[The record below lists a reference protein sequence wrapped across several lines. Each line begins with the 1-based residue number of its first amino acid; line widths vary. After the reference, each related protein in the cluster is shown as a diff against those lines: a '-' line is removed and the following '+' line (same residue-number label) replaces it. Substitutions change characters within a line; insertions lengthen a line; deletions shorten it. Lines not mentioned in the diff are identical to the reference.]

1 MTILVEK
8 TCVCGGALRVE
19 PFYTGYGWIVRYRCM
34 QSGKVQMSNSCP
46 KCRQYRLVYNAKVGL
61 WNFCADVLA
70 DFLSQD
76 ARHTLSHVL
85 GRAATRADKAGFT
98 ETAREFRD
106 LARLVFGLD
115 A

>member
-1 MTILVEK
+1 MTPIYLHPEFRARAK
-8 TCVCGGALRVE
+8 RKAHAARS
-19 PFYTGYGWIVRYRCM
+19 Y
-34 QSGKVQMSNSCP
+34 SGDLADVT
-46 KCRQYRLVYNAKVGL
+46 R
-61 WNFCADVLA
+61 DVLA

-106 LARLVFGLD
+106 LARLVVGLGV
-115 A
+115 